1 MRSELPARV
10 AAAAVVAFGL
20 MLRVHRVRQ
29 HIRLFRSGDGRAV
42 VAAPVGGLL
51 NLAPALL
58 AALHDM
64 PSYCAISSRCSCL
77 PSARPFSCAFR
88 VRTQYAAVVA
98 PMPVAATI
106 RFLERAPEAK
116 AARAWSS

>member
-29 HIRLFRSGDGRAV
+29 HIRLFRSGDRRAV
-42 VAAPVGGLL
+42 VATRVGGLL
-51 NLAPALL
+51 DLSPALL
-58 AALHDM
+58 AYLHSHT
-64 PSYCAISSRCSCL
+64 SYSATCSRCSCR

-98 PMPVAATI
+98 PMPVAVTI
-106 RFLERAPEAK
+106 LSLERAPDAN
-116 AARAWSS
+116 AARACAS